1 MNLFIDECLSDELT
15 RMAIERGH
23 WNSTSVKRRGLQG
36 TPDWK
41 LLPIV
46 LAEDLTLVTKN
57 AIDFRGP
64 ADDRGSKGLS
74 AALDLHAGLICL
86 NGPPGMDLDMQK
98 DLFAIAL
105 DKLAALGDDLVNRVL
120 DVTLEGENGDVVVRL
135 YDLPKP

>member
-36 TPDWK
+36 MPDWK

-57 AIDFRGP
+57 SIDFRGP
-64 ADDRGSKGLS
+64 ADAQGSKGLY

-86 NGPPGMDLDMQK
+86 NGPPGMDLDMQR

-120 DVTLEGENGDVVVRL
+120 DVTLESDGDVIIRL
-135 YDLPKP
+135 YDLPKR